1 MTADAILTRLTTL
14 YPMAI
19 DLSLDR
25 MRRLM
30 DDLGRP
36 QDRLAP
42 VIHVAGTNGK
52 GSTIAY
58 LRAMLEAAGRRVHVY
73 TSPHLVRFHE
83 RIRIAGRLIEEDALV
98 AILEEVERVNAGRP
112 VTFFEVTTAAAFLA
126 FARAPAD
133 AVLLEV
139 GMGGTLDATNL
150 VERPAAVALTPISF
164 DHMQH
169 LGNTLALIAGEK
181 AGIIKAGVPAAV
193 APQPAEAA
201 AVFDA
206 RAQALG
212 VPLFRAGHE
221 WSVEETASGFRYR
234 GRASHDLPRPVLAG
248 RHQIDNAG
256 LAVAV
261 SELVPGFGLTPAH
274 LAAGLRNAEW
284 PGRLQRLTRGPLAA
298 LLPAGW
304 ELVLDGCHN
313 EGGAAV
319 LADWLATKTD
329 RPIDAVFGILSTKDP
344 LTILAKVAPYLR
356 RLRAITIPNDR
367 LALPAAAVAQA
378 ARDAGIADAA
388 AAPGVEAAV
397 AELAKG
403 AGPARIVVGGS
414 LHFAGYVLREN
425 S

>member
-403 AGPARIVVGGS
+403 AGPARIVVAGS

>member
-1 MTADAILTRLTTL
+1 MTADAVLTRLTTL

-25 MRRLM
+25 MRRLL

-42 VIHVAGTNGK
+42 VVHVAGTNGK

-58 LRAMLEAAGRRVHVY
+58 LRAMLEAAGKRVHVY
-73 TSPHLVRFHE
+73 TSPHLVRFNE
-83 RIRIAGRLIEEDALV
+83 RIRVAGRLIDDDALT

-139 GMGGTLDATNL
+139 GMGGTLDATN
-150 VERPAAVALTPISF
+150 VVARPVAVALTPISF

-169 LGNTLALIAGEK
+169 LGNTLAKIAGEK
-181 AGIIKAGVPAAV
+181 AGIIKPGVPAAV
-193 APQPAEAA
+193 GPQPAEAA

-206 RAQALG
+206 RAAELG
-212 VPLFRAGHE
+212 APLFRAGRE
-221 WSVEETASGFRYR
+221 WRVEDTAAGFRYI
-234 GRASHDLPRPVLAG
+234 GRTTHELPRPALAG

-261 SELVPGFGLTPAH
+261 SDLVPGFGLTPAH
-274 LAAGLRNAEW
+274 LAAGLANAEW
-284 PGRLQRLTRGPLAA
+284 PARLQRLTRGPLAA

-319 LADWLATKTD
+319 LADWLATKRD

-344 LTILAKVAPYLR
+344 ASILAKVAPHLR

-367 LALPAAAVAQA
+367 LALPAEAVAAA
-378 ARDAGIADAA
+378 ARAVGIADVAA
-388 AAPGVEAAV
+388 SPSVEAAV
-397 AELAKG
+397 AELASG
-403 AGPARIVVGGS
+403 PGPARIVVAGS
-414 LHFAGYVLREN
+414 LHFAGWVLREN

>member
-234 GRASHDLPRPVLAG
+234 GRASHDLPRP
-248 RHQIDNAG
+248 
-256 LAVAV
+256 
-261 SELVPGFGLTPAH
+261 
-274 LAAGLRNAEW
+274 GLRNAEW

>member
-42 VIHVAGTNGK
+42 VVHVAGTNGK

-83 RIRIAGRLIEEDALV
+83 RIRIAGTLIEEDALV
-98 AILEEVERVNAGRP
+98 AILEEVERINAGRP

-181 AGIIKAGVPAAV
+181 AGIIKPGVPAAV

-206 RAQALG
+206 RAAALAA
-212 VPLFRAGHE
+212 PLFRAGRE
-221 WSVEETASGFRYR
+221 WRVEETASGFRYR
-234 GRASHDLPRPVLAG
+234 GRATIDLPRPVLAG

-261 SELVPGFGLTPAH
+261 SELVPGFGLTP
-274 LAAGLRNAEW
+274 
-284 PGRLQRLTRGPLAA
+284 
-298 LLPAGW
+298 
-304 ELVLDGCHN
+304 
-313 EGGAAV
+313 
-319 LADWLATKTD
+319 
-329 RPIDAVFGILSTKDP
+329 
-344 LTILAKVAPYLR
+344 
-356 RLRAITIPNDR
+356 
-367 LALPAAAVAQA
+367 
-378 ARDAGIADAA
+378 
-388 AAPGVEAAV
+388 
-397 AELAKG
+397 
-403 AGPARIVVGGS
+403 
-414 LHFAGYVLREN
+414 
-425 S
+425 

>member
-25 MRRLM
+25 MRRLL

-36 QDRLAP
+36 QDKLAP

-58 LRAMLEAAGRRVHVY
+58 LRAMLEAGGRRVHVY

-83 RIRIAGRLIEEDALV
+83 RIRLAGALIADDALTV
-98 AILEEVERVNAGRP
+98 ILEEVERINAGRP
-112 VTFFEVTTAAAFLA
+112 ITFFEVTTAAAFLA

-139 GMGGTLDATNL
+139 GMGGLLDATN
-150 VERPAAVALTPISF
+150 VVTRPAAVALTPISF

-169 LGNTLALIAGEK
+169 LGKTLTKIAGEK
-181 AGIIKAGVPAAV
+181 AGIIKSGVPAAV
-193 APQPAEAA
+193 GPQPAEAA

-206 RAQALG
+206 RAAELG
-212 VPLFRAGHE
+212 VTLFRAGRE
-221 WSVEETASGFRYR
+221 WNVRESAGGFRYAGR
-234 GRASHDLPRPVLAG
+234 GTLDLPRPALAG

-261 SELVPGFGLTPAH
+261 SELLPQFAITPAQ
-274 LAAGLRNAEW
+274 LAQGLEHVEW
-284 PGRLQRLTRGPLAA
+284 PARLQPLRRGPLVD

-304 ELVLDGCHN
+304 DLTLDGCHN
-313 EGGAAV
+313 EGGAEV
-319 LADWLATKTD
+319 LAAWMASQHD

-344 LTILAKVAPYLR
+344 TTILQHLQPYVR
-356 RLRAITIPNDR
+356 RLRAVTIPDDR
-367 LALPAAAVAQA
+367 LSLPGEAVAQA
-378 ARDAGIADAA
+378 ARSAGIADAA
-388 AAPGVEAAV
+388 ASPSVADAV

-403 AGPARIVVGGS
+403 AGPARIVIAGS
-414 LHFAGYVLREN
+414 LHFAGYVLRDN
-425 S
+425 G